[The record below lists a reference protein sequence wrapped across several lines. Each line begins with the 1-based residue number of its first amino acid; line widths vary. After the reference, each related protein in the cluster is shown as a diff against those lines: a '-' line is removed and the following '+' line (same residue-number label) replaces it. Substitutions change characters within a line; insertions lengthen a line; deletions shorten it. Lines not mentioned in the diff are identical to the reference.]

1 MLSVNEQIDFP
12 YENSFETHEE
22 VAEKSRLER
31 SESIII
37 EQKKG
42 SEKKPHSSK
51 QTMKSMF
58 VDPHSDSDNEDNPR
72 ETKPSLQFLR
82 SMSLNVE
89 TSEET
94 VPQTPAATVTT
105 PSRSL
110 ASADDVTQLLLTRLG
125 IMRRKSIERKNR

>member
-42 SEKKPHSSK
+42 SEKKK
-51 QTMKSMF
+51 
-58 VDPHSDSDNEDNPR
+58 
-72 ETKPSLQFLR
+72 
-82 SMSLNVE
+82 
-89 TSEET
+89 
-94 VPQTPAATVTT
+94 TP
-105 PSRSL
+105 L
-110 ASADDVTQLLLTRLG
+110 F
-125 IMRRKSIERKNR
+125 